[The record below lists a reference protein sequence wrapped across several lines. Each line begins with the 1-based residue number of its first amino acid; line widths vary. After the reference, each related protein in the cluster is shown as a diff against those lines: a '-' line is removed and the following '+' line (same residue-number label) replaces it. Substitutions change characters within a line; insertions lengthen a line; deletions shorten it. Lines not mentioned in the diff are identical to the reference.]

1 MQTAWERKNKRTM
14 KKDRITRAAV
24 LGMIAPFVGWGVS
37 RLLVTLGF
45 GIYDTFQIDSII
57 VTITRPS
64 LLHGFIVNLYAGG
77 LTGVLLY
84 IFLEKYG
91 SLCIIFK
98 AVGLSALA
106 WFLVE
111 CFATAY
117 FEGKTLPLRPLEDY
131 IVHVIGAIANGFAL
145 GLLFRWFLYRKQKA

>member
-1 MQTAWERKNKRTM
+1 M

-24 LGMIAPFVGWGVS
+24 LGMIAPLVGWGVS

-45 GIYDTFQIDSII
+45 GVYDIFEIDSVI
-57 VTITRPS
+57 VTVTRPVI
-64 LLHGFIVNLYAGG
+64 LHGFIVNLYAGG

-84 IFLEKYG
+84 IFLEKY
-91 SLCIIFK
+91 STECIVFK

-117 FEGKTLPLRPLEDY
+117 FEGKTLPIRPLEDT
-131 IVHVIGAIANGFAL
+131 ITHVIAAMANGIAL
-145 GLLFRWFLYRKQKA
+145 GLLFRRFLYRKQKS